1 MFDQAWLANSS
12 FKITVNLIGQNQ
24 ASKQRRLSTFWET
37 LVPTTIGTLVT
48 DAQMQTQ

>member
-37 LVPTTIGTLVT
+37 LVPTTSTLVT